1 MNILIL
7 GAGQVGRTVAQ
18 SLASEE
24 NDITVIDRDPQ
35 LLQLLQ
41 ERLDLRTVTGHAAHP
56 DVLIEAGI
64 EQADLILA
72 VTNSD
77 ETNMVACQLAY
88 ILFKTPTRLARVRDP
103 HYLAHPELFT
113 LKTIP
118 IDHIVSPERL
128 VTQAIAHLVDQP
140 GCLQIVDFI
149 GGRVQLAVVRV
160 QPGSRMAGQPLSQLP
175 QQVPGLACRLVAIY
189 RRGQVIIP
197 GATTVV
203 EEQDEIFFLA
213 TSEALPHFIGAFHPS
228 QAPYHKVLIAG
239 GGNIGKQLAERLAGR
254 HRVKILEVDASRCR
268 HLVENLD
275 SDICVLHGD
284 AGDADLLREEDIANT
299 DVFCALTNDEEAN
312 IISSALAKQLGVR
325 KTIAIVNTQGYIDLV
340 QDSAVDIAISP
351 AQVTIGAI
359 LTFIRRGDVEAV
371 HALRRG
377 AAEAIEL
384 TVHGDDRSSRVI
396 GRPITK
402 LGLPAGTSVGIIA
415 RHGQLLFPHHDT
427 RLAAE
432 DRVVLFLADKSQIE
446 TVERLFH
453 APLNFV

>member
-41 ERLDLRTVTGHAAHP
+41 ERLDLRTVNGHAAHP

-77 ETNMVACQLAY
+77 ETNMIACQLAQ

-103 HYLAHPELFT
+103 NYLAHPELFT
-113 LKTIP
+113 PRTIS

-140 GCLQIVDFI
+140 GCLQIIDLI
-149 GGRVQLAVVRV
+149 DGRAQLAVVRV
-160 QPGSRMAGQPLSQLP
+160 QAGSPMAGQPLRQLP

-203 EEQDEIFFLA
+203 EDRDEIFFLA
-213 TSEALPHFIGAFHPS
+213 AREALPHFIGAFHPS
-228 QAPYHKVLIAG
+228 QAPYHKVLVAG
-239 GGNIGKQLAERLAGR
+239 GGNIGRQLAECLAPR
-254 HRVKILEVDASRCR
+254 HRVKILEVDAGRCR
-268 HLVENLD
+268 QLVEALE

-284 AGDADLLREEDIANT
+284 AGDADLLRGEDIGTT
-299 DVFCALTNDEEAN
+299 DVFCAVTNDEEAN
-312 IISSALAKQLGVR
+312 ILSAALAKQLGVR
-325 KTIAIVNTQGYIDLV
+325 KTIAIVNSQGYIDLV
-340 QDSAVDIAISP
+340 QDTAVDIAISP

-359 LTFIRRGDVEAV
+359 LTHIRRGDVVAV

-384 TVHGDDRSSRVI
+384 TVHGDQRTSRVI

-415 RHGQLLFPHHDT
+415 RQGQLLFPHHDT

-432 DRVVLFLADKSQIE
+432 DRLVLFLADKGQIE

-453 APLNFV
+453 ADLNFL